1 MAITITDTGDGGLSY
16 TAPDGT
22 TQTLTWDDVDA
33 MYARK
38 PTWTSTEPP
47 PPAYDSPGEAAP

>member
-38 PTWTSTEPP
+38 PTYQPDDDKAEP
-47 PPAYDSPGEAAP
+47 